1 MRVTIHRH
9 IVELAG
15 SGLVLV
21 GFLIAAMAV
30 SVVPVLVQELTR
42 RPATAGSAGGS
53 GPAGPTFSGSS
64 ASS

>member
-1 MRVTIHRH
+1 MRVRIHRH

-15 SGLVLV
+15 SGLVLI

-42 RPATAGSAGGS
+42 RPAPAGVGERSD
-53 GPAGPTFSGSS
+53 PPGPTFSGSS
-64 ASS
+64 ANS